1 MDLLISRYPSLAP
14 VQSVRP
20 DSPPAEVIN
29 IAEIKASRKK
39 AQQTPYE
46 YNEELTEVENYI
58 EEALNTDRL
67 TVNKLRQ
74 MTKDLL

>member
-14 VQSVRP
+14 RP
-20 DSPPAEVIN
+20 PSPPAEI
-29 IAEIKASRKK
+29 IDLGKIKASRKK